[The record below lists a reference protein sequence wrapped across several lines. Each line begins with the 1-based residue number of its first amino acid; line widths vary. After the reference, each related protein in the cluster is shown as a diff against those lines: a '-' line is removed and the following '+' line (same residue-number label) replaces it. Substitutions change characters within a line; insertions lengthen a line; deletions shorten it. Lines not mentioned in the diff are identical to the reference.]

1 MVTVR
6 EATLD
11 LLRRLDLTTMFANPG
26 STEVPFLTDLPDDIQ
41 FVLGLHEAAVVGMA
55 TGWALANRR
64 PALVNLHTVAG
75 LGNAVGALATARQNR
90 APLVVIVGAQDRR
103 HLAYDPFLS
112 GVLNDLAGGYPVWVE
127 QPPRAQDVPGAIAR
141 SCHEANGPIPGPA
154 LVIVPMDDWDAIAEE
169 REVPAPVVIHRST
182 AVDDTSVALLA
193 DALRAAR
200 TPALVVGAGCDDPVT
215 WLALAELAE
224 HLSAPVWQEPFGA
237 RAGFPQ
243 DHPRFAGHLPA
254 SRSRLREALADHD
267 VVFTVGAPVFRQYP
281 YEDGRLA
288 PENVKLI
295 LLTEHPDEAHRAPVE
310 LAVVAPLSHACR
322 QLVHDLRGSAPGN
335 GQQPPA
341 ATDNPAENPAEKN
354 PERPR
359 ESADEPT
366 VPAREP
372 ATQSEPAATP
382 AGRFTASQVYTA
394 LAAHLPADTV
404 LVEETPSTRMDLVH
418 AVPARHPLGFLSAAG
433 GGLGFA
439 MPAAVGIRMAQPA
452 TPVVCVVGDGSSL
465 YTIQSL
471 WSAVQYQVGVIFVV
485 MANGGYAIL
494 DRLVANYRD
503 GGKAPW
509 PSLSGIKPH
518 LLAAGFGCPAVQ
530 VSTAA
535 ALDDLLDTVTP
546 DLATRDEPLLVEVAI
561 ASTDRYRP

>member
-26 STEVPFLTDLPDDIQ
+26 STEVPFLTDLPDDIR

-141 SCHEANGPIPGPA
+141 SCHEANGPTPGPA

-193 DALRAAR
+193 DTLRAAR
-200 TPALVVGAGCDDPVT
+200 NPALVVGAGCDDPVT

-224 HLSAPVWQEPFGA
+224 LLVAPVWQEPFGA

-254 SRSRLREALADHD
+254 SRSRLREAFADHD

-288 PENVKLI
+288 PEDVKLV
-295 LLTEHPDEAHRAPVE
+295 LLTEHADEAHRAPVE
-310 LAVVAPLSHACR
+310 LAVIAPLAQACR
-322 QLVHDLRGSAPGN
+322 QLVQDLLGRTPGN

-341 ATDNPAENPAEKN
+341 AAENTVEN
-354 PERPR
+354 LERPR
-359 ESADEPT
+359 ESAN
-366 VPAREP
+366 PAREP
-372 ATQSEPAATP
+372 TSQSEPTTP
-382 AGRFTASQVYTA
+382 ARRFTASQVYTA

-404 LVEETPSTRMDLVH
+404 LVEETPSTRMELVH

-465 YTIQSL
+465 YTIQAL

-535 ALDDLLDTVTP
+535 ALSDLLDTLIP
-546 DLATRDEPLLVEVAI
+546 GLATRDEPLLVEVAI
-561 ASTDRYRP
+561 AGTDRYRP